1 MKLRKNILFL
11 KPCCQFDYS
20 LIANNSYEEWKFYH
34 CKTRF
39 FSPEI
44 AVDINGRF
52 NYLFYSLNFT
62 RFEFLICEL
71 VFIPDILV
79 DKIDA

>member
-1 MKLRKNILFL
+1 MKLRKNMLFL

-34 CKTRF
+34 CKTRS

-44 AVDINGRF
+44 AVDING
-52 NYLFYSLNFT
+52 

-79 DKIDA
+79 AK